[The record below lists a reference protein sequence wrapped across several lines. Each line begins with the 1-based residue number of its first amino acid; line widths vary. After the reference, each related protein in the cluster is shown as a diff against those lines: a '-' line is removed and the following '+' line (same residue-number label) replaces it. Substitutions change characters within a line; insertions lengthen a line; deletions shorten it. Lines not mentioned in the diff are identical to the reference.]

1 MMHACVLAS
10 LTAALAW
17 SADWRQYGGDTGGTK
32 YSPLERIDARNAGRL
47 RVAWRWESIDAP
59 IQRTQK
65 LRPWLFEATP
75 LAVNGILFT
84 STSLGQVAAIDGMTG
99 RTIWTYDPKSYTSG
113 YPPVYGFV
121 HRGVAYWEDREDAR
135 ILFGTSDSFLIALD
149 AKTGKPVS
157 AFGNGG
163 RIDLLDGLPKPA
175 NRRKI
180 SVSSPPV
187 VCRGVVA
194 VGTALG
200 DGQVGPSS
208 DLPAGDVQ
216 GFDVRTGKR
225 LWTFASVARGNSF
238 GSDTWKAGSS
248 GSPRGVSAW
257 PPLAADETLGFVYLP
272 FSTPAN
278 DYYGGDR
285 PGNNL
290 FGSSVVCLNART
302 GERVWHF
309 QTSHHDIWDYDP
321 PAAPMLADLNV
332 EGTFVKALIQVTK
345 QGFCFVLDRI
355 TGKPVWPIIE
365 KPVPDSD
372 APHEQTSPTQPMP
385 TRPPPFDRQG
395 VVSNEDLIDFTPE
408 LRKQAEAILSKYRVG
423 PLFTP
428 PSFQGTVSLPG
439 SQGGASWA
447 GAAFDPETQ
456 KLYIPSVTR
465 PTVITL
471 LERPEAGPPGRATTS
486 DRFRGSRTA
495 LSGPEGLPLFKPPFG
510 RITAIDLR
518 TGTHSWVVASGEGPR
533 DHAQL
538 RHLKLPS
545 LGWPLRTFVL
555 LTKTLL
561 FTAQEGPVERERTVD
576 GHIEAD
582 HGTRDPKLRA
592 YDKATGQLVSEVP
605 MPANATGS
613 PLTYLANGKQYIVI
627 AAGGSNLPAELIAF
641 TVP

>member
-1 MMHACVLAS
+1 MKNALFAVFIAAVAS
-10 LTAALAW
+10 A
-17 SADWRQYGGDTGGTK
+17 ADWMHYGADAGGSK
-32 YSPLERIDARNAGRL
+32 YSPLDKIDSHNAGRL
-47 RVAWRWESIDAP
+47 KLAWRWKSIDGP
-59 IQRTQK
+59 VQRAQK

-84 STSLGQVAAIDGMTG
+84 STSLGQVAAIDGATG
-99 RTIWTYDPKSYTSG
+99 RTIWTYDPKSYTGG

-121 HRGVAYWEDREDAR
+121 HRGVAYWEDRGDAR
-135 ILFGTSDSFLIALD
+135 ILLGTPDSFLIALD
-149 AKTGKPVS
+149 ARTGKPI
-157 AFGNGG
+157 ATFGNAG

-187 VCRGVVA
+187 VCRGVVI

-225 LWTFASVARGNSF
+225 IWSFASVARPGTF
-238 GSDTWKAGSS
+238 GSETWEAGSS
-248 GSPRGVSAW
+248 RSPRGVSAW
-257 PPLAADETLGFVYLP
+257 PPLAADEQLGFVYLP

-285 PGNNL
+285 PGDNL

-321 PAAPMLADLNV
+321 PAAPILTDITV
-332 EGTFVKALIQVTK
+332 EGKHIKALIQVTK
-345 QGFCFVLDRI
+345 QGFCFVFDR
-355 TGKPVWPIIE
+355 TNGTPVWPIVE
-365 KPVPDSD
+365 KPVPQSD
-372 APHEQTSPTQPMP
+372 APHERASATQPWP
-385 TRPPPFDRQG
+385 TRPLPFDRQG
-395 VVSNEDLIDFTPE
+395 VVSNDELIDFTPE
-408 LRKQAEAILSKYRVG
+408 LRKQAEEILSKYRVG
-423 PLFTP
+423 PLYTP
-428 PSFQGTVSLPG
+428 PSFRGTVSLPG

-447 GAAFDPETQ
+447 GAAFDPESQ
-456 KLYIPSVTR
+456 KLYVPSVTR

-471 LERPEAGPPGRATTS
+471 HEKPEAGRAGATTTS
-486 DRFRGSRTA
+486 DRFRGSRVA
-495 LSGPEGLPLFKPPFG
+495 LTGPEGLPLFKPPFG

-518 TGTHSWVVASGEGPR
+518 TGMHAWVAASGEGPR
-533 DHAQL
+533 DHPRL
-538 RHLKLPS
+538 RHLKLPE
-545 LGWPLRTFVL
+545 LGSPLRTFVL
-555 LTKTLL
+555 LTRTLL
-561 FTAQEGPVERERTVD
+561 FAVQEGPVERERSVD

-582 HGTRDPKLRA
+582 HSTRDAKLRA
-592 YDKATGQLVSEVP
+592 YDKGTGQLVSEVP

-613 PLTYLANGKQYIVI
+613 PLTYLANGKQYIVV
-627 AAGGSNLPAELIAF
+627 AVGGSNLPAELIAF
-641 TVP
+641 TTP